1 MTMKEHGS
9 YVTVYENVQLALA
22 LKEEEKKGS
31 IPTRRT
37 LLK

>member
-22 LKEEEKKGS
+22 LKEEEKKVQF
-31 IPTRRT
+31 
-37 LLK
+37 LQDEHC